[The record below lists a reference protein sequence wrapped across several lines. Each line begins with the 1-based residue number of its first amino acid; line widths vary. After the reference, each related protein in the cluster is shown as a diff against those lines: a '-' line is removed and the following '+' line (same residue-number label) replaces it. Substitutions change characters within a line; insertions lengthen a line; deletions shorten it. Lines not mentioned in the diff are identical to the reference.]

1 MPSQVVWPEMDSY
14 QVASLFDYDPN
25 GGISEG
31 KDPLVSGNPS
41 VFEEILQPVS
51 QLLGDEHY
59 FRDLS
64 AFGIPDGEFLIIH
77 IHSGKLQYLA
87 HSHTSPGHELQHE
100 AVSHLGSS
108 EDDLVNHFFF
118 VDLPWSQLSGSE
130 KLPQHGGIAG
140 VLELLVQVV
149 SDEVKEGLE
158 IRVTG
163 VLGELL
169 TGIVEA
175 G

>member
-1 MPSQVVWPEMDSY
+1 M
-14 QVASLFDYDPN
+14 
-25 GGISEG
+25 
-31 KDPLVSGNPS
+31 
-41 VFEEILQPVS
+41 
-51 QLLGDEHY
+51 
-59 FRDLS
+59 
-64 AFGIPDGEFLIIH
+64 
-77 IHSGKLQYLA
+77 
-87 HSHTSPGHELQHE
+87 
-100 AVSHLGSS
+100 
-108 EDDLVNHFFF
+108 
-118 VDLPWSQLSGSE
+118 DLPWSQLSGSE

-140 VLELLVQVV
+140 VLELWVQVI